1 MSTTPATHSPG
12 PWKVDI
18 WGYSHA
24 TPPRKELCIQNK
36 DLRLAVLDWDEGQDN
51 PYTVAEQTAQAN
63 ARLIAAAPD
72 LLKALI
78 EAQAALRKA
87 LPFCPADAE
96 AHHVGEVLDEVN
108 AAIAKATTPN
118 A

>member
-18 WGYSHA
+18 WNYSQA

-72 LLKALI
+72 LF
-78 EAQAALRKA
+78 AALEDLIPHVLHYVPMPHA
-87 LPFCPADAE
+87 HADA
-96 AHHVGEVLDEVN
+96 AKHVAAAR
-108 AAIAKATTPN
+108 AAIARATTPN
-118 A
+118 DL